1 MNPRIGSGATKREIL
16 DASVPPAPPLDSSSP
31 LHPSNSSHPSHPSPP
46 PSTASSADLIQ
57 RTLPIAML
65 SLALIAVPILVLQPE
80 GLPRLRALQTELS
93 GANAQNDDLRREIAR
108 LRVEVRTLRD
118 DPAAVERIARGE
130 LGMVRKSEVVFQFG
144 K

>member
-1 MNPRIGSGATKREIL
+1 VTR
-16 DASVPPAPPLDSSSP
+16 PAELVE
-31 LHPSNSSHPSHPSPP
+31 
-46 PSTASSADLIQ
+46 

-65 SLALIAVPILVLQPE
+65 SLALIAVPVLVLQPE
-80 GLPRLRALQTELS
+80 GLPRLRALEKELDEVT
-93 GANAQNDDLRREIAR
+93 AENADGYREVER
-108 LRVEVRTLRD
+108 LRVEVQELRD